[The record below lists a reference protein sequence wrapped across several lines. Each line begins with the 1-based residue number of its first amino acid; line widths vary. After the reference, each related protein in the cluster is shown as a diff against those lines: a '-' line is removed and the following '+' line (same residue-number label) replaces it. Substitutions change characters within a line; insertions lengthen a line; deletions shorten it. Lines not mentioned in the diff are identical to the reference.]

1 MAIQMYINNEE
12 VVSDKNI
19 TIKEEFL
26 ATSST
31 ILNNVF
37 PKSWLNDN
45 DTVSNFY
52 FPPDY
57 SDCKILNNGNLIFN
71 GLVKNTGNIS
81 LNPYEPKFCS
91 LQILDYKTLLS
102 EGKTLDFVID
112 NKTIGEAIEMV
123 IDAIADYGFI
133 KGTIDIASLNDV
145 IGAYSTLDKS
155 AYDVFQYLSEIANCK
170 WFTRRIDADTIAI
183 DFYDNDKIPNASDI
197 EYTKEYFNTNKIV
210 DMSYSYSGNDYRN
223 SQQVISNGVISNSL
237 NNDTIMYNGLSNQI
251 ETSLAI
257 GNISDIQVN
266 DVSVSFATAEQ
277 EELGIDA
284 DFYYTVGGNQLKINM
299 DLALNDKIEVIYYP
313 YVKGRQL
320 VENEN
325 EISRLHSQTNRNG
338 RISRYETRNDVS
350 SNEEL
355 YKIAK
360 TYLEVKGQS
369 EITLKITTKDVDL
382 FNIGQQVYFNAP
394 IDELKKN
401 YLVKSKEIQI
411 TKTGNDGIIFY
422 VYTLSSTYNGEKAI
436 NFFDNQRR
444 KSEGNLDKGQFITRY
459 IDVSNVCDIIF
470 DNLTIE
476 EIENN
481 NELDSEL
488 DLEL

>member
-1 MAIQMYINNEE
+1 M
-12 VVSDKNI
+12 
-19 TIKEEFL
+19 
-26 ATSST
+26 
-31 ILNNVF
+31 
-37 PKSWLNDN
+37 
-45 DTVSNFY
+45 
-52 FPPDY
+52 
-57 SDCKILNNGNLIFN
+57 
-71 GLVKNTGNIS
+71 
-81 LNPYEPKFCS
+81 
-91 LQILDYKTLLS
+91 
-102 EGKTLDFVID
+102 
-112 NKTIGEAIEMV
+112 
-123 IDAIADYGFI
+123 
-133 KGTIDIASLNDV
+133 
-145 IGAYSTLDKS
+145 
-155 AYDVFQYLSEIANCK
+155 
-170 WFTRRIDADTIAI
+170 
-183 DFYDNDKIPNASDI
+183 
-197 EYTKEYFNTNKIV
+197 
-210 DMSYSYSGNDYRN
+210 
-223 SQQVISNGVISNSL
+223 
-237 NNDTIMYNGLSNQI
+237 
-251 ETSLAI
+251 
-257 GNISDIQVN
+257 
-266 DVSVSFATAEQ
+266 
-277 EELGIDA
+277 
-284 DFYYTVGGNQLKINM
+284 
-299 DLALNDKIEVIYYP
+299 
-313 YVKGRQL
+313 
-320 VENEN
+320 
-325 EISRLHSQTNRNG
+325 
-338 RISRYETRNDVS
+338 
-350 SNEEL
+350 

>member
-1 MAIQMYINNEE
+1 MAIQIYINNEE
-12 VVSDKNI
+12 VVSDKQIN
-19 TIKEEFL
+19 IKEEFL

-45 DTVSNFY
+45 DTISRFY

-57 SDCKILNNGNLIFN
+57 SDCKILKEGNLIFN
-71 GLVKNTGNIS
+71 GVVKNTGNIS

-123 IDAIADYGFI
+123 IDEISSYGFI

-145 IGAYSTLDKS
+145 IGAYSTLDKT

-170 WFTRRIDADTIAI
+170 WFTRRIDANTIAI

-210 DMSYSYSGNDYRN
+210 DMSYNYSANDYRN
-223 SQQVISNGVISNSL
+223 SQQIISSGVISNSL
-237 NNDTIMYNGLSNQI
+237 NSDVSIYNGTDNQI
-251 ETSLAI
+251 NTSLQVGTI
-257 GNISDIQVN
+257 QDIQVN
-266 DVSVSFATAEQ
+266 DVSMTFATNIQ

-284 DFYYTVGGNQLKINM
+284 DFYYTTGSNQIKINTN
-299 DLALNDKIEVIYYP
+299 LTASDKIEVIYYP
-313 YVKGRQL
+313 FVKGRQL
-320 VENEN
+320 VENED
-325 EISRLHSQTNRNG
+325 EINRINTQTGRNG
-338 RISRYETRNDVS
+338 RISRYESRNDVA
-350 SNEEL
+350 SNDEL

-360 TYLEVKGQS
+360 TYIDVKGQS
-369 EITLKITTKDVDL
+369 EITLTITTKDNDL

-394 IDELKKN
+394 LDELKKN
-401 YLVKSKEIQI
+401 YLVKAKEIQI
-411 TKTGNDGIIFY
+411 TQTGNDGMIFY
-422 VYTLSSTYNGEKAI
+422 KYTLSSTYNGEQAI

-459 IDVSNVCDIIF
+459 LDYNEEVELIF
-470 DNLTIE
+470 DNFTITKQSD
-476 EIENN
+476 

>member
-1 MAIQMYINNEE
+1 MAIQIYINNEE
-12 VVSDKNI
+12 VVSDKQIN
-19 TIKEEFL
+19 IKEEFL

-45 DTVSNFY
+45 DTVSRFY

-57 SDCKILNNGNLIFN
+57 SDCKILKEGNLIFN
-71 GLVKNTGNIS
+71 GIVKNTGNIS

-123 IDAIADYGFI
+123 IDEISSYGFV
-133 KGTIDIASLNDV
+133 KGTIDIASLNDI
-145 IGAYSTLDKS
+145 IGAYSTLDKT

-170 WFTRRIDADTIAI
+170 WFTRRIDANTIAI

-197 EYTKEYFNTNKIV
+197 EYTKEYFNTNKII
-210 DMSYSYSGNDYRN
+210 DMTYNYSANDYRN
-223 SQQVISNGVISNSL
+223 SQQVISSGVISNSV
-237 NNDTIMYNGLSNQI
+237 NSEVQTYNGTDTQI
-251 ETSLAI
+251 FTDLAVGSI
-257 GNISDIQVN
+257 QDIQIN
-266 DVSVSFATAEQ
+266 DVSMSFASNIQ

-284 DFYYTVGGNQLKINM
+284 DFYYTVGNNQLKINT
-299 DLALNDKIEVIYYP
+299 DIARNDKIEIIYYP

-320 VENEN
+320 VENEE
-325 EISRLHSQTNRNG
+325 EINRINTQTGRNG
-338 RISRYETRNDVS
+338 RISRYESRNDVA

-360 TYLEVKGQS
+360 TYIDVKGQS
-369 EITLKITTKDVDL
+369 EITLTITTKDNDL

-394 IDELKKN
+394 LDELKKN
-401 YLVKSKEIQI
+401 YLVKAKEIQI
-411 TKTGNDGIIFY
+411 TQTGNDGMIFY
-422 VYTLSSTYNGEKAI
+422 KYTLSSTYNGENAI

-444 KSEGNLDKGQFITRY
+444 KNSGNIEEGQFITRY
-459 IDVSNVCDIIF
+459 IDINNTCNIIF
-470 DNLTIE
+470 DNLKIE
-476 EIENN
+476 EAT
-481 NELDSEL
+481 NELNSEL
-488 DLEL
+488 DIEI